1 MRSEALISIIVP
13 VYNRAELVKATLN
26 SIARQTLRPIDVIL
40 VDNNSS
46 DNTLD
51 VLNRWKEANETGV
64 FKVTV
69 LQECKPGAPAA
80 RNRGLAAVST
90 PFTMFFD
97 SDDTM
102 SPTHVERVL
111 KVLAGNALP
120 DIVGWKVNV
129 KRLDGS
135 IGQYKFCDKDVLY
148 NHIFHATLATQRIA
162 ARTELF
168 RNVGGWNESLM
179 GWNDYELGIRLLAA
193 KPKIASLEGKPTVT
207 VVLQEQS
214 ITGTDFSSKPQY
226 WENALCAIE
235 SALADNNLHSMI
247 KYIDVRRVILA
258 AFYAREGADI
268 DAQRLLNEVLSKGGL
283 YRNLIMRFFYL
294 IIKRGGRGIAFI
306 ARPLLCFTR

>member
-1 MRSEALISIIVP
+1 MKIEALISIIIP
-13 VYNRAELVKATLN
+13 VYNRAELVTTTLD

-46 DNTLD
+46 DNTLE
-51 VLNRWKEANETGV
+51 VLNHWKEANETSV

-69 LQECKPGAPAA
+69 LQESKPGAPAA
-80 RNRGLAAVST
+80 RNRGLDAVTT

-102 SPTHVERVL
+102 SPTHVERAL
-111 KVLAGNALP
+111 KVLVGKASP
-120 DIVGWKVNV
+120 DIVGWEVNV
-129 KRLDGS
+129 KRLDGT
-135 IGQYKFCDKDVLY
+135 IGQYKFCNKDALY

-168 RNVGGWNESLM
+168 RRIGGWNESLM

-193 KPKIASLEGKPTVT
+193 KPKIARLEGKPTVT

-214 ITGTDFSSKPQY
+214 ITGTDFSSKPQC
-226 WENALCAIE
+226 WEAALNAVDAD
-235 SALADNNLHSMI
+235 LAANNLHSMM
-247 KYIDVRRVILA
+247 KYIDVRRAILA
-258 AFYAREGADI
+258 AFYAREGAI
-268 DAQRLLNEVLSKGGL
+268 VDAHRLLGKVLSKGGL
-283 YRNLIMRFFYL
+283 YRNLIMRLFYH
-294 IIKRGGRGIAFI
+294 IIKRGGRGVAYI